1 MDVNIEARIF
11 NVTLLRK
18 KVVEDGCFV
27 VMSERWEFLE
37 AGNSDTSHTLMTV
50 EDAGERGISVI
61 KADISYKVFLDEY
74 LRPLKPC
81 IISGLTD
88 GWTAA
93 KEWTI
98 RDSSTGTSIP
108 NFSILKE
115 TFGKY
120 ECCVTFCD
128 EADANGDI
136 VQREMPILQFINQQ
150 NSRKTYL
157 KDFHFMRVKNPSI
170 NQRYSV
176 SKSFPR

>member
-1 MDVNIEARIF
+1 M
-11 NVTLLRK
+11 K
-18 KVVEDGCFV
+18 
-27 VMSERWEFLE
+27 
-37 AGNSDTSHTLMTV
+37 V

-61 KADISYKVFLDEY
+61 KADVSYKVFLDDY

-88 GWTAA
+88 VWTAA

-98 RDSSTGTSIP
+98 RDSSTGKLIP

-115 TFGKY
+115 IFGKY

-128 EADANGDI
+128 ETDANGDI
-136 VQREMPILQFINQQ
+136 VQREMSVLQFIDQQ

-157 KDFHFMRVKNPSI
+157 KDFHFMRANPSI
-170 NQRYSV
+170 KQPYSV
-176 SKSFPR
+176 SKFFQGNIPCHAVNRR